1 MSNSSRESA
10 VRRTAAGSVH
20 ARATPRNWVTS
31 EHIYIRARRHVP
43 RNPCMAPLLY
53 IINTSSSLK
62 GWAELLVELQ
72 RLSRAAIG
80 REPCQS
86 ASQRSP
92 TSSVLLFCSSQRGEG
107 NGCFL
112 RESAPL
118 PQPAPRHLS
127 LTYSTKRKLSGS
139 RPSSAASPPVFMSAL
154 PVSLPVCVCVEPLLL
169 STCGASAGKAGRGG
183 ETRPRPA
190 KALMGGTAGPA
201 RSWGC

>member
-1 MSNSSRESA
+1 
-10 VRRTAAGSVH
+10 
-20 ARATPRNWVTS
+20 
-31 EHIYIRARRHVP
+31 
-43 RNPCMAPLLY
+43 MAPLLY

-62 GWAELLVELQ
+62 GWAEPLVELQ

-80 REPCQS
+80 RELCQS

-127 LTYSTKRKLSGS
+127 LTYSADRKLSSS
-139 RPSSAASPPVFMSAL
+139 RPSFCSLSACVYVSPPGES
-154 PVSLPVCVCVEPLLL
+154 PSVCVCVEPLLL